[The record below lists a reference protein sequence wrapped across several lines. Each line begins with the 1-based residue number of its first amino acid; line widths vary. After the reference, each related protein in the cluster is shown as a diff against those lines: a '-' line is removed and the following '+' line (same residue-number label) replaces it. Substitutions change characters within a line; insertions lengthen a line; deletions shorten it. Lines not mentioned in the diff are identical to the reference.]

1 MPTKEGGNGKWFIRP
16 HHLETLTKHPLSVQD
31 DVLNTR
37 YISHYNQNFGK
48 KEERD
53 DNAEAITKIEEHLET
68 LKAKQQFMM
77 FQQGINPDSIDQ
89 MRQDTRLEGHQKYE
103 EFVSDKTR
111 FESKKLI
118 IEAYEGVLLD
128 KRQLEMGILNGQRFK
143 EYEKN
148 RPPQNNWFE
157 LKGGEF
163 SKELYRNRMALKPND
178 SNSVYLQTLQDK
190 NLY

>member
-53 DNAEAITKIEEHLET
+53 DNAEAITKIESHLET

-103 EFVSDKTR
+103 EFVSDKSR
-111 FESKKLI
+111 FDSKKLI